1 MDLFYGHFLVKNWYE
16 YSNTELFLFSQH
28 VYKLLQSNQ
37 DLLPESLKFILLSM
51 ISQDWLTSY
60 REVAAVENA
69 LKRISARVK
78 RENYIKS

>member
-1 MDLFYGHFLVKNWYE
+1 
-16 YSNTELFLFSQH
+16 
-28 VYKLLQSNQ
+28 
-37 DLLPESLKFILLSM
+37 M

-78 RENYIKS
+78 RENDIKS